1 MPSHRHAD
9 PTPYL
14 THNRAYV
21 RIAVLLMAC
30 TSIVL
35 HAQSQT
41 LDKSIIQHYNAGIV
55 ARVYDV
61 ARSVNLSSTQQNTLA
76 RQYAARDSMVASW
89 LSQDRPAREI
99 DSLMGSEQE
108 ILSGLLDRAQMNTY
122 QRNKSASFASIAAEG
137 EFAYIKERY
146 DPDSANLQNIRNSL
160 KDKYGFIYQQ
170 YLSAAIDKQ
179 QAEVAIR
186 RTSRV
191 YDSYNFYAVLYPK
204 RFAGDYIEKVTRIRK
219 MPDSTVQHIKQF
231 FYNSIRSDKYED
243 WEQLINNATQYYFPD
258 TALFSALYA
267 PQFEKQA
274 YELTAADDYNLIFL
288 HKITRTAYDSVYG
301 LIKEKNYKK
310 AVLQYTYSQYHH
322 AVFDSLTRLTTRYYD
337 STVEA
342 SLIRDGS
349 LLPTTQFAMALK
361 YKDLLQLRPGL
372 VDTLVQ
378 EAMYLARQRDSILSI
393 DRYAMIDFGA
403 YEAERLN
410 ELLTEDQY
418 NLLLTTKNRYK
429 ALVDAQADWVEME
442 QRGISGEFN
451 KEETIREIA
460 DFYLLKYNTWN
471 KLANDKLKQWETLR
485 IIGMNRPKALQV
497 LEPLRWAGN
506 TDKATNNLKV
516 KW

>member
-1 MPSHRHAD
+1 MLSRCHVNSK
-9 PTPYL
+9 PYL
-14 THNRAYV
+14 AHKRAYA
-21 RIAVLLMAC
+21 RIAVLLIICA
-30 TSIVL
+30 SIIHDV
-35 HAQSQT
+35 HSQT
-41 LDKSIIQHYNAGIV
+41 LDKSIIQHYNPGIV

-61 ARSVNLSSTQQNTLA
+61 ARSVNLSSTQQNALA

-89 LSQDRPAREI
+89 VSLDRPAYEI
-99 DSLMGSEQE
+99 DSLMGSGEE
-108 ILSGLLDRAQMNTY
+108 ILSGLLDRGQINTY
-122 QRNKSASFASIAAEG
+122 QKTKSASFASIAAEG

-160 KDKYGFIYQQ
+160 KDKYSFIYQQ
-170 YLSAAIDKQ
+170 YLSASMNRQ
-179 QAEVAIR
+179 QAEGAIR
-186 RTSRV
+186 RTTKV
-191 YDSYNFYAVLYPK
+191 YDSYNLYAVLYPK
-204 RFAGDYIEKVTRIRK
+204 RFADEYIEKITRIRK
-219 MPDSTVQHIKQF
+219 IPDSTVQHIKQF
-231 FYNSIRSDKYED
+231 FYNSIRSDKYDD

-267 PQFEKQA
+267 AQFEKQA

-310 AVLQYTYSQYHH
+310 AVLQYTYSEYHH

-337 STVEA
+337 SSVEA

-361 YKDLLQLRPGL
+361 YKNLLQLRPGL

-418 NLLLTTKNRYK
+418 NLLLTTKNQYK
-429 ALVDAQADWVEME
+429 ALVDAQADWAEME
-442 QRGISGEFN
+442 QRGISGGFD
-451 KEETIREIA
+451 KVETIREIA

-497 LEPLRWAGN
+497 LEPLRWTGN
-506 TDKATNNLKV
+506 TDKATNSLKV